1 MRETKIV
8 VQAIQKYLKSH
19 VLLYSNL
26 KRVKRHRASYHTQMS
41 EMKWK
46 SKTPDSLF
54 YHLISVWYT

>member
-1 MRETKIV
+1 MCTYIPFEEVEMRETKIV

-41 EMKWK
+41 EMK
-46 SKTPDSLF
+46 
-54 YHLISVWYT
+54 